1 MKKYNLSINNYD
13 ELNAIECLVQNEM
26 NYIEDGN
33 AEDKKYYK
41 TLVNIYKK
49 LQAIE
54 NKIEEDKLK
63 EMKNNN

>member
-13 ELNAIECLVQNEM
+13 ELNAIECLIQNEM

-33 AEDKKYYK
+33 AADKKYYK

-49 LQAIE
+49 LQEIE